1 MTSSVLGIETKQV
14 KETDPRTGRERVFY
28 LPKTNQQT
36 GTEEKVRLPK
46 SSRLQGTYIIGATGA
61 GKSGLLEN
69 LILQDIRQQIGVCV
83 LDPHGDL
90 INNIIGRLSDDQLER
105 VILLDIEDTHFQG
118 TDYYPGLNIYQCDDP
133 TDDDL
138 VTETHGRIEHIFD
151 VVTLENSE
159 EKLGVRVSQGI
170 RNSAYTLIDS
180 SPVYGCTML
189 ELPMLFQEDVVLT
202 KLASHLSLSDE
213 YVKGYWKNYE
223 RFDRVEKAS
232 RADMVVNKIEGYII
246 NRKLRRIIGQS
257 KTTLNY
263 REIIDCKPGKIL
275 LVKLPGDNEGM
286 TELLGKM
293 LIAQLLAAAFSR
305 KTIPLQ
311 QRKQFNIYCDEFE
324 LYTTDDF
331 TRLLKECRKYGM
343 AVSIA
348 HQSRDFIDLKNKAAS
363 LQVANLIVFRIIRKD
378 ADEVAGNFDCT
389 QLRTKKTP
397 RRRTKPIFRE
407 WDETVWIDNGEA
419 LYKEA
424 EARYEALYEARLNK
438 LTQRLAEAEK
448 QERDALARRDGAIEA
463 KSILSSAS
471 LGDSDK
477 PSRAYS
483 GSPHA
488 EYRYLLFHPA
498 WYCYKDSWSGIVTVR
513 SYWAQPEI
521 KYPEWSKIKGW
532 TAEKVEKT
540 IAGMLE
546 VKSTSHSDSFEY
558 EYPTVLFGW
567 KTKRVDYTYIE
578 REERYELSETTLTGL
593 QAAMHERM
601 TGAGTIARRIL
612 SDLYDELSGIVKP
625 LLQKGVWFKPELKPL
640 PLQGWSEENLLR
652 WPRLAQHPHPAI
664 GEKRTIRG
672 WVHEGAWHVQEFPRA
687 AAWLDEREKALQA
700 LCEQREVELRACQE
714 RTSSIK
720 LLLNELKLVDQKI
733 RPEIKAQYQTTVHH
747 KEYLGEQPD
756 TETRIRT
763 SHSYSQGSS
772 VTESLNWPGRSES
785 HGTSHSH
792 SASYSP
798 YDIQWY
804 DLVDELDQTPD
815 QKRDEIAGEI
825 ANFPDY
831 VARVK
836 IKVKI
841 KDENY
846 QLVEYTIRTLKPEP
860 GLSDRALEERIL
872 QIKAAMIRQS
882 IIRPK
887 HVIDEEITKRQQVL
901 RLPPREPPHKQE
913 APPPEEEPPI
923 SRRRRD

>member
-1 MTSSVLGIETKQV
+1 MTFSVLGIETAQIT
-14 KETDPRTGRERVFY
+14 ETDPRTGRERVFY
-28 LPKTNQQT
+28 LPKTNPQT
-36 GTEEKVRLPK
+36 GKVELVRIPK
-46 SSRLQGTYIIGATGA
+46 SSRRQGTYLIGATGA
-61 GKSGLLEN
+61 GKSAALEN
-69 LILQDIRQQIGVCV
+69 LIMQDIKQQIGVFV
-83 LDPHGDL
+83 IDPHGDL

-105 VILLDIEDTHFQG
+105 VILFDIEDTNYEG

-138 VTETHGRIEHIFD
+138 VTETHGRIEHLFD

-159 EKLGVRVSQGI
+159 EKLGVRVAQGI

-189 ELPMLFQEDVVLT
+189 ELPMLFQEDEVRT
-202 KLASHLSLSDE
+202 KLASHLTDAE
-213 YVKGYWKNYE
+213 TTVKAYWQNYE

-257 KTTLNY
+257 RTTINF
-263 REIIDCKPGKIL
+263 RAVMDSKPGKIV
-275 LVKLPGDNEGM
+275 LVKLPGDNESM
-286 TELLGKM
+286 TELLGK
-293 LIAQLLAAAFSR
+293 LNVAQLLAAALSR
-305 KTIPLQ
+305 KDIPLD
-311 QRKQFNIYCDEFE
+311 QRKQFHIYCDEFE
-324 LYTTDDF
+324 LYASDDF

-343 AVSIA
+343 AVTIA

-389 QLRTKKTP
+389 QLRTRRVLK
-397 RRRTKPIFRE
+397 RRTKPIFKV
-407 WDETVWIDNGEA
+407 WDETVWIEGGEERF
-419 LYKEA
+419 KEA
-424 EARYEALYEARLNK
+424 EAQYVALYEARLTK
-438 LTQRLAEAEK
+438 LAQRLAEAEK

-477 PSRAYS
+477 PSRASS

-513 SYWAQPEI
+513 SYWAQPDI
-521 KYPEWSKIKGW
+521 KYKEWSKIKGW
-532 TAEKVEKT
+532 TAEKVDKT

-546 VKSTSHSDSFEY
+546 VKSRTLSASFEY

-567 KTKRVDYTYIE
+567 RSKRVDYTYIE
-578 REERYELSETTLTGL
+578 REELYALSETTLTGL
-593 QAAMHERM
+593 QEALQERM
-601 TGAGTIARRIL
+601 AGASTIARRIL

-625 LLQKGVWFKPELKPL
+625 LLNTGVWFKPELKPL
-640 PLQGWSEENLLR
+640 LLQGRSEEDTLR
-652 WPRLAQHPHPAI
+652 WPRLAKHPHPAI
-664 GEKRTIRG
+664 GEKRTVRG

-687 AAWLDEREKALQA
+687 AAWLDEREKALQV

-714 RTSSIK
+714 RTGSIK

-733 RPEIKAQYQTTVHH
+733 RPEIKGKYQKTVHH

-756 TETRIRT
+756 TETHIRT

-792 SASYSP
+792 STSYSP
-798 YDIQWY
+798 YDVQWY

-836 IKVKI
+836 IK
-841 KDENY
+841 DENEE
-846 QLVEYTIRTLKPEP
+846 LVEYTIRTLAPER
-860 GLSDRALEERIL
+860 GLPEKALKERID
-872 QIKAAMIRQS
+872 QIKAAMIENN

-887 HVIDEEITKRQQVL
+887 HVVDEEIKKRQQLL
-901 RLPPREPPHKQE
+901 RLPPPEDEPPVT
-913 APPPEEEPPI
+913 
-923 SRRRRD
+923 RRR